1 MSNNFFEIKNV
12 DFNVGDKTKV
22 KDVSFSIE
30 KEGDVICLLGPS
42 GIGKTTIL
50 RTIAGLEKIK
60 KGSIKL
66 NGKTLSSENINI
78 EPENRNVSLA
88 FQDNSLFPHYT
99 VEKNILLGSERNKE
113 KKIKKL
119 TLKEIVDLL
128 DIFHILNKYPHE
140 ISAGEAQRASLARSL
155 ITQPDL
161 LLLDEPLSNV
171 DQSFKEEI
179 QVRLKKILN
188 KLKITT
194 IIVTHDSYEA
204 FYLGTKCGIILNEEL
219 KQFDDP
225 YKVYHFPNSVEVVN
239 FLNRGIL
246 VPAKVTGKNT
256 LENWDLGTIE
266 GNFIKE
272 YPKGSNVQLLLQPE
286 DLEHDDKS
294 NLKLEVVDRKFRG
307 TNFIY
312 TLKTPSNTLIPV
324 FVHSHHIHQHEVDEK
339 FGVLAIEIGFTPF
352 ETMGMSLIIFGGA
365 SQIVLL
371 QLFSGGASSLVIIS
385 SVGAVNSRH
394 LLYGAVVSEHLSDLK
409 IIWKIIISYFLIDQ
423 AFAMSNEYLKKNK
436 DHNRYFHLV
445 GGGATCWVIW
455 QSTTFLGII
464 LGAAIPEK
472 LGLSFAVPLTFL
484 ALLVNDFRK
493 FINVIVIIVSGLIA
507 TIGYNYIPFKAYI
520 LIAALAGLFTAMI
533 LTKKGRAS

>member
-1 MSNNFFEIKNV
+1 MTKNFFEVKNV
-12 DFNVGDKTKV
+12 NFNVGGKTKV

-30 KEGDVICLLGPS
+30 NEGDVICLLGPS

-50 RTIAGLEKIK
+50 RTIAGLEKIDD
-60 KGSIKL
+60 GSIKL
-66 NGKTLSSENINI
+66 NNKILSSKTINV
-78 EPENRNVSLA
+78 EPENRNISLA
-88 FQDNSLFPHYT
+88 FQENSLFPHYT
-99 VEKNILLGSERNKE
+99 VEKNILLGAERNRG
-113 KKIKKL
+113 KKDKNIS
-119 TLKEIVDLL
+119 LKEIVDLL
-128 DIFHILNKYPHE
+128 DIFHILNKFPHQ

-204 FYLGTKCGIILNEEL
+204 FYLGSKCGIIINQEL

-246 VPAKVTGKNT
+246 IPAKVTSENT
-256 LENWDLGTIE
+256 LENWDLGIIE
-266 GNFIKE
+266 GNFIKK

-339 FGVLAIEIGFTPF
+339 FGIKRPIH
-352 ETMGMSLIIFGGA
+352 IDH
-365 SQIVLL
+365 IVC
-371 QLFSGGASSLVIIS
+371 F
-385 SVGAVNSRH
+385 
-394 LLYGAVVSEHLSDLK
+394 
-409 IIWKIIISYFLIDQ
+409 
-423 AFAMSNEYLKKNK
+423 
-436 DHNRYFHLV
+436 
-445 GGGATCWVIW
+445 
-455 QSTTFLGII
+455 
-464 LGAAIPEK
+464 
-472 LGLSFAVPLTFL
+472 
-484 ALLVNDFRK
+484 
-493 FINVIVIIVSGLIA
+493 
-507 TIGYNYIPFKAYI
+507 
-520 LIAALAGLFTAMI
+520 
-533 LTKKGRAS
+533 

>member
-1 MSNNFFEIKNV
+1 MRNNYLEIKNV
-12 DFNVGDKTKV
+12 DFKIGGITKV

-30 KEGDVICLLGPS
+30 NEGEILCILGPS

-66 NGKTLSSENINI
+66 NNTLISSKESNV
-78 EPENRNVSLA
+78 EPEDRNISLA

-99 VEKNILLGSERNKE
+99 IKENIQLGAERNKG
-113 KKIKKL
+113 KKKQKINF
-119 TLKEIVDLL
+119 KEIIKLL
-128 DIFHILNKYPHE
+128 DISKILNKYPHE
-140 ISAGEAQRASLARSL
+140 VSAGEAQRASLARSL
-155 ITQPDL
+155 LTQPDL

-179 QVRLKKILN
+179 QVRLKKILT

-204 FYLGTKCGIILNEEL
+204 FYLGNKCAIILDGQV

-225 YKVYHFPNSVEVVN
+225 YNVYHFPNSIEVVN

-246 VPAKVTGKNT
+246 IPAKVTGEKS
-256 LENWDLGTIE
+256 LENKDLGIIK
-266 GNFIKE
+266 GNFIKH

-312 TLKTPSNTLIPV
+312 TLKTLSNLLIPV

-339 FGVLAIEIGFTPF
+339 FGIKRPIN
-352 ETMGMSLIIFGGA
+352 IDH
-365 SQIVLL
+365 IVC
-371 QLFSGGASSLVIIS
+371 F
-385 SVGAVNSRH
+385 
-394 LLYGAVVSEHLSDLK
+394 
-409 IIWKIIISYFLIDQ
+409 
-423 AFAMSNEYLKKNK
+423 
-436 DHNRYFHLV
+436 
-445 GGGATCWVIW
+445 
-455 QSTTFLGII
+455 
-464 LGAAIPEK
+464 
-472 LGLSFAVPLTFL
+472 
-484 ALLVNDFRK
+484 
-493 FINVIVIIVSGLIA
+493 
-507 TIGYNYIPFKAYI
+507 
-520 LIAALAGLFTAMI
+520 
-533 LTKKGRAS
+533 